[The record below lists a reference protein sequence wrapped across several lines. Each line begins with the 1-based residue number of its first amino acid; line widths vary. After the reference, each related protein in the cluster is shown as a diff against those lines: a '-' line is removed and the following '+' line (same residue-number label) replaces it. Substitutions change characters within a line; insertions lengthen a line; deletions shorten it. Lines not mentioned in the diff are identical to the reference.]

1 MIRRV
6 AFASSDGSFIDFHYG
21 RATIFFI
28 YEIGAGRGDKVLR
41 QASRYVEK
49 RHCYRIPGQGEIMRS
64 VAHRREELEKVAE
77 LLKDC
82 DAIFVAKIGETPAK
96 FFIERGFR
104 VFQIEARIDR
114 VLEAIVRENELEGND
129 NGYDESATR

>member
-21 RATIFFI
+21 RATTFFI
-28 YEIGAGRGDKVLR
+28 YEIGAGRGDEILR
-41 QASRYVEK
+41 PTPMYVGK
-49 RHCYRIPGQGEIMRS
+49 RHCYRIPGQGEIMQS
-64 VAHRREELEKVAE
+64 AAHRREELEKAAE

-82 DAIFVAKIGETPAK
+82 DALFVAKIGETPAK
-96 FFIERGFR
+96 FFIERNFR
-104 VFQIEARIDR
+104 IFQIEARIDR

-129 NGYDESATR
+129 DGYDDSATR